1 METVRKYQ
9 SNPLV
14 IGVIAF
20 ILGAFVGLVVLG
32 WGLFPVTYSDAY
44 PEHLVNDPGY
54 REDYLRMAIDSFS
67 LVADVQK
74 AQFRWTGLGEDAP
87 ELLEAVAASP
97 GTQNPAKISEFSIAV
112 QGQPPSGTGTGAP
125 PPEEDEALG
134 MQALLLLLCGLLLV
148 LAVAVAAVYFIR
160 RQQFSGKG
168 TADTG
173 AAGRPAAPG
182 AAAGEGEDLPL
193 AQFMTTYMAG
203 DDLFDDSFSIDSP
216 AGEFLGECGVGIA
229 DTIGV
234 GDPKR
239 VSAFEIWLFDK
250 NDIQTVTKVVMS
262 SHIFADEANRQRLA
276 AKGEPVFAEPGNQV
290 VLETATLQLV
300 ARVVD
305 MAYGQAA
312 LPANSFFER
321 ITLELVVWPK
331 VEAMA

>member
-9 SNPLV
+9 SNPIA
-14 IGVIAF
+14 IGIVAF
-20 ILGAFVGLVVLG
+20 ILGAIVGLVVLG

-44 PEHLVNDPGY
+44 PEHLIDDPAY

-67 LVADVQK
+67 LVPDVQK
-74 AQFRWTGLGEDAP
+74 AQFRWAGLGEGAAD
-87 ELLEAVAASP
+87 LLETIAASP
-97 GTQNPAKISEFSIAV
+97 GSQNPAKISEYSIAV
-112 QGQPPSGTGTGAP
+112 QGQPPSGTGTGQP
-125 PPEEDEALG
+125 VPEEDSALG
-134 MQALLLLLCGLLLV
+134 LQGLLLLLCGLLLV
-148 LAVAVAAVYFIR
+148 LAVAVAVVYFVR
-160 RQQFSGKG
+160 RQQMGGKSAADSSTGARPVSPGAG
-168 TADTG
+168 TA
-173 AAGRPAAPG
+173 
-182 AAAGEGEDLPL
+182 EGEDLPL

-262 SHIFADEANRQRLA
+262 SHIYADEANRQRLA

-331 VEAMA
+331 TETMA